1 MRDYGINIPVMLTRK
16 ETWERLVRIGLVQG
30 DMPSER
36 WELSGSYLG
45 ESDLSETN
53 LNGANLS
60 GSYFK
65 GANLSEADLRGT
77 DLIEADF
84 SGAILRGTNMNGA
97 GIQRANFNEATLI
110 GAYLSGADLRGADL
124 DRANL
129 SGANLSG
136 ADLSGANLNGANISG
151 AHISRAHL
159 RGANLR
165 EADLSKA
172 NLIGADLLEANLSEA
187 NLSEANLTGVDLRET
202 DLNKTICLKANISNS
217 NLKGSKI
224 IDVNLNFANLSG
236 SDITGS
242 IYWRVSTKGWK
253 IDGIK
258 AEYVYFTLN
267 MLEKEKYKR
276 SFEKGQFEA
285 LFKFLPTVELIFD
298 GSLKP
303 AELWVLHAIL
313 EEIQAE
319 NPELGLKMSEIVV
332 NHFQTCVSIKTE
344 KDEFLNKAVRIL
356 QEAIEKG
363 VSKKS
368 LLPHIKKILT
378 DVTQKQEFSDLI
390 SSFEETLPPEITITI
405 KNPTINITRADGSTS
420 TI

>member
-1 MRDYGINIPVMLTRK
+1 MLTKK
-16 ETWERLVRIGLVQG
+16 ETWERLVKIGLVQG

-36 WELSGSYLG
+36 WELSGSYFG
-45 ESDLSETN
+45 ETDLSETN
-53 LNGANLS
+53 LNGANLN

-97 GIQRANFNEATLI
+97 SLQRANFNEAILI
-110 GAYLSGADLRGADL
+110 GAHLSGADLRGADL
-124 DRANL
+124 DGANL
-129 SGANLSG
+129 SGASLSG
-136 ADLSGANLNGANISG
+136 ADLSGANLNGANLSG
-151 AHISRAHL
+151 SHISRAHL

-172 NLIGADLLEANLSEA
+172 NLIGADLLEANLSDA
-187 NLSEANLTGVDLRET
+187 NLCNANLTGVDLREA
-202 DLNKTICLKANISNS
+202 DLNKTICLKTNISNS

-236 SDITGS
+236 SDITGA

-253 IDGIK
+253 IDRTR

-285 LFKFLPTVELIFD
+285 LFKFLPTVELIFG
-298 GSLKP
+298 GSLNP
-303 AELWVLHAIL
+303 AELWILHAIF
-313 EEIQAE
+313 EEVKAE
-319 NPELGLKMSEIVV
+319 NPELDLNMSEIVV
-332 NHFQTCVSIKTE
+332 NHFQTCVSIKTG
-344 KDEFLNKAVRIL
+344 KDEFLNKAAHIL

-363 VSKKS
+363 MSKKS
-368 LLPHIKKILT
+368 LLPHMKKILM
-378 DVTQKQEFSDLI
+378 DVIQTQEFSELI
-390 SSFEETLPPEITITI
+390 SSFEEKLPPEITITI
-405 KNPTINITRADGSTS
+405 KNPTINLIRADGSTS